1 MELFP
6 IPFVK
11 LYRSI
16 VQKLNGRGAILK
28 KFVLP
33 LVLISEWMLF
43 FTVSLLVL
51 TFNMI
56 NFTNVLFVDMAWE
69 EPVTI
74 TTSTASFFQ
83 LVLLVIIVSVVC
95 FMYTNYFT
103 GTGMYKRLKAY
114 AWGILFAVNA
124 LACFGYLLMW
134 YDISQFNLGNMEL
147 NLLLLVLLASVL
159 LTIQIMTRSSE
170 TYD

>member
-1 MELFP
+1 M
-6 IPFVK
+6 
-11 LYRSI
+11 
-16 VQKLNGRGAILK
+16 K

-33 LVLISEWMLF
+33 LIFISEWILF

-69 EPVTI
+69 EPVTV

-83 LVLLVIIVSVVC
+83 LVMLVIIGSFVC

-103 GTGMYKRLKAY
+103 GTGIYKRLKAY

-124 LACFGYLLMW
+124 LACLGYLLMW
-134 YDISQFNLGNMEL
+134 YDISEFTLRNTEL
-147 NLLLLVLLASVL
+147 NLLLLVLLVSVV
-159 LTIQIMTRSSE
+159 LTMHIMTKSSKA
-170 TYD
+170 YN

>member
-1 MELFP
+1 M
-6 IPFVK
+6 
-11 LYRSI
+11 
-16 VQKLNGRGAILK
+16 LK
-28 KFVLP
+28 KFLFPV
-33 LVLISEWMLF
+33 VFISEWILF

-69 EPVTI
+69 EPVTV

-83 LVLLVIIVSVVC
+83 LVLLVIIVSFVC

-103 GTGMYKRLKAY
+103 GTGMYKRFKAY
-114 AWGILFAVNA
+114 AWGMLFALNG
-124 LACFGYLLMW
+124 LACLGYLLMW
-134 YDISQFNLGNMEL
+134 YDVSHFNLRNMEL
-147 NLLLLVLLASVL
+147 NLLLLVLLASVV
-159 LTIQIMTRSSE
+159 LTIHIMTRSSE